1 MPNYTLFGGTVQPNN
16 TPIGGTVQPNN
27 TPFGGAVQPN
37 NPSFGGTVQ
46 SNNTLFGGTVQTKE
60 NYLVQHLIQTNI
72 FFFNHFWQFLHGYYM
87 FFYYRLLS
95 VFQKLVRS
103 IVIVKI

>member
-1 MPNYTLFGGTVQPNN
+1 MIFKGMIIFRGKLFGGTVQPNN

-37 NPSFGGTVQ
+37 NPPFGGTVQ
-46 SNNTLFGGTVQTKE
+46 SSNTLFGGTVQTKE

-72 FFFNHFWQFLHGYYM
+72 FFLTIFGNFYMVITCFSTIDYYQF
-87 FFYYRLLS
+87 FKS
-95 VFQKLVRS
+95 
-103 IVIVKI
+103 